1 MAHFAKIENNIV
13 TQVIIIS
20 NEDCN
25 NLEFPESENIG
36 KEFISSLNIEGD
48 WIQTSYSASFRKKFA
63 GVSDVYN
70 EELDAFIIQKPF
82 ASWILNKETCLW
94 EAPIPEPEDGNKHI
108 WDEENQTWNSIIFI

>member
-13 TQVIIIS
+13 TQVIVIS

-25 NLEFPESENIG
+25 NLEFPESENVG
-36 KEFISSLNIEGD
+36 KEFILSLGLDGE
-48 WIQTSYSASFRKKFA
+48 WIQTSYNGNFRKKFA
-63 GVSDVYN
+63 GIDDTYN
-70 EELDAFIIQKPF
+70 PDLDAFINPKLYN
-82 ASWILNKETCLW
+82 SWILNEETCVW